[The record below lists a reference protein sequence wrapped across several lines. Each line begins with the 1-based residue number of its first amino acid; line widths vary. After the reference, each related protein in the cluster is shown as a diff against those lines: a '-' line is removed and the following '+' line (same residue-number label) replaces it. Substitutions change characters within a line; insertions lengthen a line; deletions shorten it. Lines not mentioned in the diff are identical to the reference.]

1 MKSIMIVE
9 DEAIVRMDL
18 VEMLTESNYKV
29 VAEAANGEKA
39 IQLTDK
45 YQPDLIIMDIK
56 MPKMD
61 GLKASKIIGKKY
73 NIPILIL
80 TAYSHCEYVEEA
92 KQTNIVGYIVKPISE
107 AQLLP
112 AVEIALSQSNSLNQ
126 LRIEVDNTKKQMNNR
141 KLVEKAKGI
150 LMEQLNL
157 SEEAAYQ
164 KLRRKSMDKQIA
176 IEIEATE
183 IINELG

>member
-80 TAYSHCEYVEEA
+80 TAYSHCEYVEKA
-92 KQTNIVGYIVKPISE
+92 KQPNVESYIVKPISE

-112 AVEIALSQSNSLNQ
+112 AVEIAMSQSDSMTRLKQ
-126 LRIEVDNTKKQMNNR
+126 EVKDTHQQMENR
-141 KLVEKAKGI
+141 KTVEKAKGL
-150 LMEQLNL
+150 LMSQLNL
-157 SEEAAYQ
+157 TEEAAYQ
-164 KLRRKSMDKQIA
+164 KLRRKSMDNQIGIEKQA
-176 IEIEATE
+176 SN
-183 IINELG
+183 IIKQLG

>member
-80 TAYSHCEYVEEA
+80 TAYSHCEYVE
-92 KQTNIVGYIVKPISE
+92 
-107 AQLLP
+107 
-112 AVEIALSQSNSLNQ
+112 
-126 LRIEVDNTKKQMNNR
+126 
-141 KLVEKAKGI
+141 KAKGL
-150 LMEQLNL
+150 LMSQLNL
-157 SEEAAYQ
+157 TEEAAYQ
-164 KLRRKSMDKQIA
+164 KLRRKSMDNQIGIEKQA
-176 IEIEATE
+176 SN
-183 IINELG
+183 IIKQLG